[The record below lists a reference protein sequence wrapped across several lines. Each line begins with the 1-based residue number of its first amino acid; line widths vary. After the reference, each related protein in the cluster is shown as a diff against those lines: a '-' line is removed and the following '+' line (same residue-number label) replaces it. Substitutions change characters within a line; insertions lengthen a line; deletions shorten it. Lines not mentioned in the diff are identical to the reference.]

1 MKLRKSLLTCAITI
15 ALGSS
20 FAASANTDDK
30 TQSSTEL
37 ASQVSTL
44 GVSNSITLDQ
54 VSVTGV
60 GNDAVIAQQGT
71 GHRAETV
78 SVGDGNMVEVSQA
91 QTSNLSLIY
100 NTGDDNT
107 VSHSQNGTRQVHRF
121 EKLRSVPPRKRT
133 ALSRDIDPR
142 DGRRPKSL
150 RRTPACT
157 VQSEAARSHITK
169 SPVHS
174 CVVR

>member
-1 MKLRKSLLTCAITI
+1 MLVHGSKSENNNFRALINNNLKEIIMKLRKSLLTCAITI

-71 GHRAETV
+71 VHRAETV

-107 VSHSQNGTRQVHRF
+107 VSHSQNGTMNG
-121 EKLRSVPPRKRT
+121 
-133 ALSRDIDPR
+133 ALSE
-142 DGRRPKSL
+142 
-150 RRTPACT
+150 T
-157 VQSEAARSHITK
+157 VGVGNAIRVEQ
-169 SPVHS
+169 
-174 CVVR
+174 